1 MFGIGIQEL
10 IIIAIIALI
19 IVGPKK
25 LPDLA
30 KTLGKGFSEFR
41 KAADDITDDLKQT
54 MQTEEKPKD
63 DGLKD
68 SLLLK
73 EHDSEK
79 TKTASADEA
88 DKKSQTP
95 E

>member
-10 IIIAIIALI
+10 IIIAVIALI
-19 IVGPKK
+19 VVGPKK

-41 KAADDITDDLKQT
+41 KAADDITDNLKQT

-73 EHDSEK
+73 GHDIDK

-88 DKKSQTP
+88 DKKYPTP

>member
-41 KAADDITDDLKQT
+41 KAADEVTDDLKQT

-73 EHDSEK
+73 EHDIYK
-79 TKTASADEA
+79 TNTASAEEA
-88 DKKSQTP
+88 DKKSPTP
-95 E
+95 

>member
-1 MFGIGIQEL
+1 MFGIGMQEL

-30 KTLGKGFSEFR
+30 KTLGKGFSEFKR
-41 KAADDITDDLKQT
+41 ATDGMTDDLKET
-54 MQTEEKPKD
+54 LKEDEKRDD

-73 EHDSEK
+73 K
-79 TKTASADEA
+79 TVEEEA
-88 DKKSQTP
+88 GPDPTNNEANK
-95 E
+95 